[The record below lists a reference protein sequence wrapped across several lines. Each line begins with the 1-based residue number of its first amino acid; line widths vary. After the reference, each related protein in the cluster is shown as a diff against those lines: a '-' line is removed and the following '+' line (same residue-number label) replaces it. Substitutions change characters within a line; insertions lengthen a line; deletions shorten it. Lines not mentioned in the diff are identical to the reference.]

1 VKSRTTRDYGS
12 DHLLKKNSNDLRR
25 EWDIFKPPADLDG
38 ITGTRE
44 SKMANFVLDV
54 KRIAPH
60 RD

>member
-1 VKSRTTRDYGS
+1 
-12 DHLLKKNSNDLRR
+12 LLKKNSNDPRR